1 MATFA
6 RVRLEA
12 PKAAYPILLSNG
24 NRVAA
29 GDVGDDGARHFAEWE
44 DPFPKVRGETN
55 QPNTTQ
61 HTHTKTQHRKEG
73 PVPSAGRGGR
83 DATAGRTTSQPRVCL
98 SPFVHRSSRT
108 APKSRD
114 RSIAPSPWRALLF
127 TKKKVVGWGSQ
138 YEGSRQEECLPFLD
152 GVLEGRRV

>member
-55 QPNTTQ
+55 QPSTTT
-61 HTHTKTQHRKEG
+61 HTHKNTAQEG
-73 PVPSAGRGGR
+73 GPGSFRWQGRGR